1 MKNRLGILFSAFFF
15 RSKLV
20 LFFFLISFAGNLLA
34 QDIKGV
40 EEKGILYKYVKH
52 SGLTIHTQGL
62 GINYRR
68 GKHLTGFSY
77 RFWDFSLTSMKH
89 PKEIRSVNPFSSNN
103 GGFIYGKLIGLSLL
117 RAGIGKQK
125 SINKKGDIGGVE
137 LNYGYYG
144 GFSLAIERPI
154 YLNIFYISD
163 QTGVKEKV
171 EKYDPDIHF
180 PDNIA
185 GRASVWKGFSEPKFH
200 PGLYASFLLNAEFG
214 KDPQKL
220 HSLETGVTIDA
231 FLNPIQIMAFN
242 KPTNAYVTLFI
253 RYLFG
258 KKWNRA

>member
-1 MKNRLGILFSAFFF
+1 MSFGGILKS
-15 RSKLV
+15 
-20 LFFFLISFAGNLLA
+20 

-40 EEKGILYKYVKH
+40 EEKGIVYKYVKN
-52 SGLTIHTQGL
+52 SGFTLHTQGL

-77 RFWDFSLTSMKH
+77 RFWDFSIVSMKH

-103 GGFIYGKLIGLSLL
+103 GGFIYGKLIGLSMI

-125 SINKKGDIGGVE
+125 AINKKGDIGGVE
-137 LNYGYYG
+137 LSYGYYG

-154 YLNIFYISD
+154 YLNIFYVSD

-171 EKYDPDIHF
+171 EKYNPDIHF

-185 GRASVWKGFSEPKFH
+185 GRASIWKGFSEPKFH
-200 PGLYASFLLNAEFG
+200 PGLYASFVLNAEFG
-214 KDPQKL
+214 KEPQKL